1 MRGTLLAMLP
11 TTMMIFPCRLFGAVQ
26 VSAGQVKVANGTYIM
41 TATNDM
47 DVFREEYQM
56 ETKIHA

>member
-1 MRGTLLAMLP
+1 MAMLP
-11 TTMMIFPCRLFGAVQ
+11 TIMMIFPCRLFGAVQ